1 MHLIAEKLSQ
11 LGTAEQKLA
20 EYVRANPH
28 SVAFVS
34 ARTLASQAGVS
45 PATVVRFFPRLGY
58 ASYAM
63 AQQQLQIALAGQYET
78 PHQRLEL
85 NPTTGSSPQSASLQ
99 ALEQDLH
106 NLAAMGSVLQSPA
119 YAQLLTWLST
129 CSGRIA
135 VAGGR
140 YSRGPAQLLAHQL
153 SIAMPTSWVDPLQGG
168 MDSLQDFGSD
178 DLVLCISVRRYLRHT
193 QALARWLQ
201 TQHVRV
207 VTLTDHAMAPLALQS
222 DLCLVLPTQGT
233 SVFDSYAAF
242 TALGN
247 ALTSELC
254 LSRHAEVTRRASA
267 REQLDQHMGF
277 YPDRPTA

>member
-1 MHLIAEKLSQ
+1 MHLIAEKLPQ
-11 LGTAEQKLA
+11 LGAAEQKLA

-58 ASYAM
+58 ASYAA
-63 AQQQLQIALAGQYET
+63 AQQQLQAALASQYET

-85 NPTTGSSPQSASLQ
+85 EPTTGRSAQSLSLQ
-99 ALEQDLH
+99 ALEQDMR
-106 NLAAMGSVLQSPA
+106 NLAGMAGLLQSPA

-129 CSGRIA
+129 CSGRVA
-135 VAGGR
+135 VVGGR

-153 SIAMPTSWVDPLQGG
+153 SIAMPASWIDPLQGA
-168 MDSLQDFGSD
+168 MDSLQDFGPD
-178 DLVLCISVRRYLRHT
+178 DLVLCVSVRRYLKPT
-193 QALARWLQ
+193 QELARWLQ
-201 TQHVRV
+201 TQQVRV
-207 VTLTDHAMAPLALQS
+207 VALTDNTMAPLALHS
-222 DLCLVLPTQGT
+222 DLSLVVPTQGT

-247 ALTSELC
+247 ALISELC
-254 LSRHAEVTRRASA
+254 LSRHAEVTRRAST
-267 REQLDQHMGF
+267 RERLDQRMGF
-277 YPDRPTA
+277 YPDRPAA